1 MSSGAT
7 ARRAMCSGSVTRLAG
22 SAFGLALWIGV
33 AAAEP
38 TVRVVVQSSALAGF
52 RHHAA
57 TEVWDELRVGDAL
70 VMAREA
76 DNPHDASAVSVFW
89 RGRKLGYVPRR
100 ENAALAWGLD
110 RGQPLR
116 ARISRLTPHPN
127 PRKPLESEAY
137 GQ

>member
-1 MSSGAT
+1 
-7 ARRAMCSGSVTRLAG
+7 MCSGSVTRLAS
-22 SAFGLALWIGV
+22 SALGVALWIGV

-76 DNPHDASAVSVFW
+76 DNPHDTNAVSLSW

-110 RGQPLR
+110 RGEPLR

-127 PRKPLESEAY
+127 PSKRLEFEVYA
-137 GQ
+137 Q